1 MRFED
6 RTWTVV
12 MLEGARARLVDSDNS
27 PATVLVNY
35 LFAAP
40 DFELIG
46 APRRHLPPFGLLE
59 ELPVQARERAEA
71 WERHVREVETGLP
84 VPGQGGVP
92 RAEFD
97 PEQRTV
103 AEREEAKAAELTA
116 AGQPTSAVT
125 VRRMRAR
132 YRENGLWGL
141 VDQRTA
147 RRRSVVGRA
156 DERVVAAIAQV
167 LEAQRE
173 RSSGTLSRLRRMVGW
188 VLEEAHGPGAVEV
201 PPVTTFNRL
210 VHALAD
216 GHGLLGSAAQQRRRT
231 SRPAP
236 PFTPT
241 VALRPG
247 ELVML
252 DSTPLDVLV
261 VLADGVTGSVELS
274 IALDVATRSC
284 AAVVRPVGTRSVD
297 AAVLLAQMVTPMRM
311 RPGWETALAMSRSV
325 IPYERLVS
333 LDARLEGAAARPVIM
348 PETVVVD
355 QGAIRGWPSPTSS
368 SGRVQTGFGSS
379 SASKVPVRPGWQSR
393 CARSEAPSSCELR

>member
-1 MRFED
+1 M
-6 RTWTVV
+6 
-12 MLEGARARLVDSDNS
+12 NH
-27 PATVLVNY
+27 

-40 DFELIG
+40 DFDLVG
-46 APRRHLPPFGLLE
+46 ASRRHVPPFGLLE
-59 ELPVQARERAEA
+59 ELPAQARERAEA
-71 WERHVREVETGLP
+71 WERHVLEVETGFP

-92 RAEFD
+92 RTEFD
-97 PEQRTV
+97 PAHRTM

-132 YRENGLWGL
+132 YREKGLWGL

-147 RRRSVVGRA
+147 RRRSAVGRA
-156 DERVVAAIAQV
+156 DERVVAAVIQV
-167 LEAQRE
+167 LEEQRE

-188 VLEEAHGPGAVEV
+188 ILEEAHGPGAVELQ
-201 PPVTTFNRL
+201 PVTTFNRL
-210 VHALAD
+210 AHALAD
-216 GHGLLGSAAQQRRRT
+216 GHGLLGSAAQQQRT
-231 SRPAP
+231 SRAAP

-274 IALDVATRSC
+274 ITLDVATRSIC

-297 AAVLLAQMVTPMRM
+297 AAVLPAQMVTPMRM

-325 IPYERLVS
+325 IPCERLVS
-333 LDARLEGAAARPVIM
+333 LDARLEGAAARSVIM

-355 QGAIRGWPSPTSS
+355 QGA
-368 SGRVQTGFGSS
+368 VF
-379 SASKVPVRPGWQSR
+379 VSR
-393 CARSEAPSSCELR
+393 SFIAACESLDG